1 MIFSGLNKYDGADP
15 DSQDLVHYWH
25 PQMTW
30 HGPRGAGSSL
40 DLDEFRQLAQAPF
53 LRMTPNRKGVG
64 HRARIAE
71 GHFAASTGW
80 PASVGTMA
88 GDFLGWP
95 ASGREMT
102 LTSWTSGAAKATC
115 CVRTGC
121 SSTWSTP
128 QPRLTSTSGSGR
140 GCDERHRMPG
150 PAIYRI

>member
-80 PASVGTMA
+80 PASVGTMT

-95 ASGREMT
+95 ASGREM
-102 LTSWTSGAAKATC
+102 A
-115 CVRTGC
+115 
-121 SSTWSTP
+121 
-128 QPRLTSTSGSGR
+128 
-140 GCDERHRMPG
+140 
-150 PAIYRI
+150 